1 MIMAQQEPG
10 SPQTKGGSAIAT
22 TATASA
28 ADQNVSRYFKQ
39 LLRARPELLEER
51 SNDAI
56 YSIWL
61 ADHPG
66 HKEVPKKVQQGLS
79 NVKSILRKEMGTKS
93 PRRRKGKRGRKAKAK
108 VAILSNGAAPAA
120 VRAPRGSTKELE
132 ALELLIDDCLVLAQ
146 DRRRG
151 SGNGHQLSAQ
161 GSYPDRRSARF
172 DSLTRDTGCLPAGPG
187 RQEPPG
193 RGTPVSARGRTSC
206 PVGVFSSRPGDS
218 SCTTFSH

>member
-1 MIMAQQEPG
+1 MAKQEPG

-61 ADHPG
+61 ADNPG

-108 VAILSNGAAPAA
+108 AAILSNGDGTRHGPCSQGIHQGARSSGAADRRLPGAGRKIGDA
-120 VRAPRGSTKELE
+120 
-132 ALELLIDDCLVLAQ
+132 ALETAINYL
-146 DRRRG
+146 RK
-151 SGNGHQLSAQ
+151 
-161 GSYPDRRSARF
+161 ARIQIGVRLG
-172 DSLTRDTGCLPAGPG
+172 LT
-187 RQEPPG
+187 
-193 RGTPVSARGRTSC
+193 
-206 PVGVFSSRPGDS
+206 
-218 SCTTFSH
+218 H